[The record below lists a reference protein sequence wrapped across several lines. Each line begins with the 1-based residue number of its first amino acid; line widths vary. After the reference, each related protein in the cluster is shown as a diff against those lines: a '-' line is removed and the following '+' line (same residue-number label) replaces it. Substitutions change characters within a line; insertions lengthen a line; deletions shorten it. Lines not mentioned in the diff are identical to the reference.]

1 MAKRN
6 GQREL
11 EELERVFAA
20 LAHASR
26 RQILLVLQFH
36 GGSMTAGEIAARFE
50 CTWPT
55 TTRHLRQLE
64 QAKLVRVEQAG
75 RARVYRLDAAYLDK
89 VVGRWMRWF
98 ASAERR
104 SASRH
109 AVVDQQ

>member
-1 MAKRN
+1 LAKRN

-11 EELERVFAA
+11 QELERVFAA

-64 QAKLVRVEQAG
+64 EAKLVRVEQVG
-75 RARVYRLDAAYLDK
+75 RARVYCLDADYLSK
-89 VVGRWMRWF
+89 AVGGWMRWF
-98 ASAERR
+98 VPDGRR
-104 SASRH
+104 S
-109 AVVDQQ
+109 